1 MIGTLRETYRRL
13 IAETT
18 VRSHRFL
25 FDTFDVKERLVGLA
39 GPRGVGKTTLM
50 LQYIRDKVTNPEDA
64 FYASA
69 DHIFFNKVSLL
80 EFVREVYTTE
90 GTSLFFFD
98 EVHKHPGWEQELKN
112 IYDSFP
118 SVHVVFSGSSS
129 LALTK
134 GGYDLSRRAALYRL
148 PGLSF
153 REYLNF
159 VTGERHVAWSLD
171 DILHDPGGISAKL
184 AQVPKLAGHFRR
196 YLETGY
202 YPYVLEGGGHF
213 HEKVRA
219 VVEKTVYE
227 DVATHYRL
235 KTENLHYFKKI
246 LAYLGTI
253 PPGDTNVHKLGSSLG
268 VDDKTATNYLQI
280 LQETGLIRAL
290 ESGGRGHALIR
301 KSRKTYLDNT
311 TLHQAICQ
319 GLGQPVDRGTVRE
332 LFFLQSTQNA
342 GYPVFYS
349 EQGGDFRVGESVFE
363 VGGRSKRGSQLS
375 KATRSEYIVKDDI
388 LVGSN
393 RVIPIHL
400 LGFLY

>member
-25 FDTFDVKERLVGLA
+25 FDTFDVKERLVGLV

-50 LQYIRDKVTNPEDA
+50 LQYIRDKVRNPEDA

-69 DHIFFNKVSLL
+69 DHIYFNKVSLL
-80 EFVREVYTTE
+80 EFVREAYTTE

-134 GGYDLSRRAALYRL
+134 GGYDLSRRAALYHL

-159 VTGERHVAWSLD
+159 VTGERHAPWTVDAV
-171 DILHDPGGISAKL
+171 LHDPGGLSGKL
-184 AQVPKLAGHFRR
+184 AQVPKLAGYFRR
-196 YLETGY
+196 YLEEGY

-213 HEKVRA
+213 PDKVRA

-253 PPGDTNVHKLGSSLG
+253 PPGDTNVHKLGASLG
-268 VDDKTATNYLQI
+268 VDDKTAANYLQI
-280 LQETGLIRAL
+280 LQETGLIRVL
-290 ESGGRGHALIR
+290 ESGRRGHASIR
-301 KSRKTYLDNT
+301 KSQKTFLDNT
-311 TLHQAICQ
+311 TLHRAICQ
-319 GLGQPVDRGTVRE
+319 GLGQPVDLGTVRE

-342 GYPVFYS
+342 GLSVFYS
-349 EQGGDFRVGESVFE
+349 EQGGDFRIGDSVFE
-363 VGGRSKRGSQLS
+363 VGGKNKRGTQLPKASQ
-375 KATRSEYIVKDDI
+375 SEYVVKDDI
-388 LVGSN
+388 LVGSK

-400 LGFLY
+400 FGFLY